1 MHGKCKL
8 IQKKNVASYQAHW
21 IYYSRASEAVTGR
34 CFIKKLFLKTFMKQI
49 LTKVFSSEFCE
60 IFKNTDF
67 IEHFRT
73 TAFIEHL
80 RTTASRTVSEVLIT
94 LFSLTFSFIIV
105 KVFRA
110 FSNVFLLTFTNF
122 LLKGMIQFCF
132 HKSTMWAQ
140 KQNESQ
146 THHNPLQANNPF
158 LYPLET
164 LENLWLSDVFRE
176 YGNGILA

>member
-1 MHGKCKL
+1 MHGKSKL
-8 IQKKNVASYQAHW
+8 IPKKNVASYQAHW

-34 CFIKKLFLKTFMKQI
+34 RFIKKLFLKTFMKKI

-60 IFKNTDF
+60 IFKSTD
-67 IEHFRT
+67 
-73 TAFIEHL
+73 FIEHL
-80 RTTASRTVSEVLIT
+80 RTTASRTLSEALIT
-94 LFSLTFSFIIV
+94 LFSLTFSFINV

-164 LENLWLSDVFRE
+164 LENLWLSDVSRE

>member
-1 MHGKCKL
+1 MHGKSKL
-8 IQKKNVASYQAHW
+8 TQKKNVALYQAHW

-34 CFIKKLFLKTFMKQI
+34 RFIKKLFLKTFTKQI

-60 IFKNTDF
+60 IFKNTY
-67 IEHFRT
+67 
-73 TAFIEHL
+73 FIEHL
-80 RTTASRTVSEVLIT
+80 RTTASRTLSEVFIT
-94 LFSLTFSFIIV
+94 LFSQTFSFIIV
-105 KVFRA
+105 KGFRA

-122 LLKGMIQFCF
+122 LLKGMIQLCF

-164 LENLWLSDVFRE
+164 LENLWLSDVFKE